1 MVASFSISNIKIY
14 SLIIFQYDFKFFLT
28 CQILNFDKIVIGL
41 IVFMWIWFPKL
52 PKLDFRGFWGVN
64 VFRYGCIGKS
74 VPKLKFQGQKGNLG
88 NWIW

>member
-1 MVASFSISNIKIY
+1 M
-14 SLIIFQYDFKFFLT
+14 
-28 CQILNFDKIVIGL
+28 IGL

-52 PKLDFRGFWGVN
+52 PKSDFRGFWGVN